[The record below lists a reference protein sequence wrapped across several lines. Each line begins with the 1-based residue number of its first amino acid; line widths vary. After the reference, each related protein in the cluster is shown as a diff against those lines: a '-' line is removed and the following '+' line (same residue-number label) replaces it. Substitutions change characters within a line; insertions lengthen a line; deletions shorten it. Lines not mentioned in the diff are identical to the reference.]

1 MNKLYEEQV
10 SLLLRILPL
19 IYREEDFAVHGG
31 TAINLFIKNLP
42 RYPVDVDLT
51 YIPLAPREESLACNQ
66 KKADHN
72 QSATPAGSAGGKYT
86 PGTQ

>member
-10 SLLLRILPL
+10 SLLLRILPV

-42 RYPVDVDLT
+42 RYSYP
-51 YIPLAPREESLACNQ
+51 
-66 KKADHN
+66 K
-72 QSATPAGSAGGKYT
+72 
-86 PGTQ
+86 